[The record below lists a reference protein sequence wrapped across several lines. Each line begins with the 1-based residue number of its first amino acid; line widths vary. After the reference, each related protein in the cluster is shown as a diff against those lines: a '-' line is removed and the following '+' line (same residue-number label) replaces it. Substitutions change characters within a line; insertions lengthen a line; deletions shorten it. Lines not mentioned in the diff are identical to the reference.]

1 MEMLKSIMFTITSM
15 GATAILPL
23 VIFLLGLIFRMKV
36 GAAIKSGITV
46 GIGFIGLG
54 LVVGLLNT
62 ALQPAIAYYSKLA
75 AGSPWLTLD
84 GLPLAQLRGLPRLPQ
99 WLFLLALS

>member
-1 MEMLKSIMFTITSM
+1 MEMLKSIMLTITGM

-23 VIFLLGLIFRMKV
+23 VIFILGLVFRMKV

-54 LVVGLLNT
+54 LVVNLLST
-62 ALQPAIAYYSKLA
+62 SL
-75 AGSPWLTLD
+75 
-84 GLPLAQLRGLPRLPQ
+84 
-99 WLFLLALS
+99 

>member
-23 VIFLLGLIFRMKV
+23 VIFLLGLVFRMKV

-62 ALQPAIAYYSKLA
+62 ALQPAIAYYSKI
-75 AGSPWLTLD
+75 GSGFTVA
-84 GLPLAQLRGLPRLPQ
+84 GLPLAQLRGLHRLRQ
-99 WLFLLALS
+99 WLSQLVSF

>member
-23 VIFLLGLIFRMKV
+23 VIFLLGLVFRMKI

-62 ALQPAIAYYSKLA
+62 ALHPAIEYYSKI
-75 AGSPWLTLD
+75 GS
-84 GLPLAQLRGLPRLPQ
+84 
-99 WLFLLALS
+99 

>member
-1 MEMLKSIMFTITSM
+1 MEMLKNLMETITGM

-23 VIFLLGLIFRMKV
+23 VIFILGPVFRMKP

-54 LVVGLLNT
+54 LVVGLLN
-62 ALQPAIAYYSKLA
+62 S
-75 AGSPWLTLD
+75 
-84 GLPLAQLRGLPRLPQ
+84 
-99 WLFLLALS
+99 

>member
-23 VIFLLGLIFRMKV
+23 VIFLLGLVFRMKV

-46 GIGFIGLG
+46 GIGNGYP
-54 LVVGLLNT
+54 NWYHSE
-62 ALQPAIAYYSKLA
+62 PDP
-75 AGSPWLTLD
+75 GSPETD
-84 GLPLAQLRGLPRLPQ
+84 
-99 WLFLLALS
+99 

>member
-1 MEMLKSIMFTITSM
+1 MEMLKSIMLTITGM

-23 VIFLLGLIFRMKV
+23 VIFILGLVFRMKV

-54 LVVGLLNT
+54 LVVNLLST
-62 ALQPAIAYYSKLA
+62 SLQPAIAYYSKI
-75 AGSPWLTLD
+75 GSGFTVAQRHGLHLLRLWLCLSVSFLTCF
-84 GLPLAQLRGLPRLPQ
+84 
-99 WLFLLALS
+99 LFA

>member
-23 VIFLLGLIFRMKV
+23 VIFLLGLVFRMKV

-46 GIGFIGLG
+46 GIGFIGR
-54 LVVGLLNT
+54 V
-62 ALQPAIAYYSKLA
+62 
-75 AGSPWLTLD
+75 W
-84 GLPLAQLRGLPRLPQ
+84 
-99 WLFLLALS
+99 LLAC